1 KYHINHKTF
10 DKFSQKVAVQLND
23 THPVIAIPE
32 LMRILIDENALGWD
46 DAWVLTV
53 GTFAYTN
60 HTVVPEA
67 LEEWSEKILEELLPR
82 HLQIIYEINRRFVEF
97 VKANYSTDDSVVREL
112 SIIREGSDK
121 KIKMANLAI
130 VGCHSINGV
139 AELHTKILKEKIFYH
154 FYK

>member
-60 HTVVPEA
+60 HTVSPEA
-67 LEEWSEKILEELLPR
+67 LEEWSVSILEELLPR
-82 HLQIIYEINRRFVEF
+82 HLQIIYEINRRFLDF
-97 VKANYSTDDSVVREL
+97 VRVNYSTDNSIVGGL
-112 SIIREGSDK
+112 SIIREGT
-121 KIKMANLAI
+121 N
-130 VGCHSINGV
+130 
-139 AELHTKILKEKIFYH
+139 
-154 FYK
+154 